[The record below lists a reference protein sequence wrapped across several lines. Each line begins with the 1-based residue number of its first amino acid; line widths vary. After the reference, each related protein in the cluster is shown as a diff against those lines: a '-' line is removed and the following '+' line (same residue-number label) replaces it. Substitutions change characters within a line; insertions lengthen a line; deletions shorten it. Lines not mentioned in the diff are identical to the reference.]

1 MTNTRR
7 QDKEETRDVI
17 KGINDEEK
25 TKQKNKRNENMKT
38 KQEFL
43 TFKKK
48 RCRMGPYFIGVLL
61 GYAIYVHKQSASKE
75 SQVNN

>member
-1 MTNTRR
+1 MVKN
-7 QDKEETRDVI
+7 
-17 KGINDEEK
+17 
-25 TKQKNKRNENMKT
+25 KNKRISNEWKYEN
-38 KQEFL
+38 EAGFL